1 MANTM
6 TLISSVTVGSG
17 GAASISFTGIPS
29 TFTDLSILISGR
41 DGSASGTFE
50 MRPNNATANRTT
62 KELYGTGAAAGSQ
75 SQTAFYFDMEPNN
88 FTAST
93 FGSAQIYIPN
103 YASSNYKSM
112 STESVSENNSTTSY
126 VRLTAWLWSDT
137 TAISSLY
144 FYPSS
149 GNIAQYSTAYL
160 YGVKNA

>member
-1 MANTM
+1 MANTFE
-6 TLISSVTVGSG
+6 LIASYTASSAV
-17 GAASISFTGIPS
+17 ASISFTGIPN

-50 MRPNNATANRTT
+50 MRPNNATANRTS
-62 KELYGTGAAAGSQ
+62 KELYGTGSSAGSQ
-75 SQTAFYFDMEPNN
+75 SQSSFFIDMEPNN

-112 STESVSENNSTTSY
+112 STESVSENNSSTSY
-126 VRLTAWLWSDT
+126 MRMTAWLWSDT

-149 GNIAQYSTAYL
+149 GNIAQYSTIYV